1 MAKVEFADRRDLQT
15 KLKNLAEHLEWDG
28 EFQPETLAIMDF
40 LFAKVNADFASS
52 VRPMTSFLF
61 DRLSTLAEPTNDPI
75 SPWSEIEWAAGMTHP
90 DRTVREVV
98 AYTADYM
105 SRAFRIF
112 SEKPLNEGALGLAL
126 PGDLLAFARSK
137 LALGF
142 QYNAGESIFNCV
154 PNSIYFLMICDLWLL
169 SAEGH
174 AEAKDQKA
182 FELDCRRAKLA
193 LAAEHAYLLVYHPS
207 LARNEKLQLN
217 DYNYMNGPFPNRL
230 SDEQAQ
236 VILETATALPDS
248 IEVLRLRHRHA
259 CQGATMPLPSPIHP
273 RSS

>member
-1 MAKVEFADRRDLQT
+1 M
-15 KLKNLAEHLEWDG
+15 
-28 EFQPETLAIMDF
+28 
-40 LFAKVNADFASS
+40 
-52 VRPMTSFLF
+52 
-61 DRLSTLAEPTNDPI
+61 
-75 SPWSEIEWAAGMTHP
+75 
-90 DRTVREVV
+90 
-98 AYTADYM
+98 
-105 SRAFRIF
+105 
-112 SEKPLNEGALGLAL
+112 
-126 PGDLLAFARSK
+126 
-137 LALGF
+137 ALGF